1 MDFFISAAYADTA
14 AAAGAGAPP
23 GGEYM
28 QFILL
33 AGFLVIFYLMIWRP
47 QAKRAKEHR
56 NLVGGLQKGDE
67 VVTSGGIAGKVTKV
81 TDDFLVIEASDTV
94 ELKIQKSAVIAALPK
109 GTLKAI

>member
-1 MDFFISAAYADTA
+1 MDFFISAAYDDTA
-14 AAAGAGAPP
+14 AGAPP

>member
-1 MDFFISAAYADTA
+1 MNFFISAAYADTA
-14 AAAGAGAPP
+14 AGAPP

-33 AGFLVIFYLMIWRP
+33 GGFLVVFYMMIWRP

-67 VVTSGGIAGKVTKV
+67 VVTSGGIAGRVTKV
-81 TDDFLVIEASDTV
+81 TDDFLVLEASDTV
-94 ELKIQKSAVIAALPK
+94 ELKIQKSAVVAALPK
-109 GTLKAI
+109 GTIKAI

>member
-1 MDFFISAAYADTA
+1 MSFFISAAYADTA
-14 AAAGAGAPP
+14 AGAPP

-94 ELKIQKSAVIAALPK
+94 ELKVQKIAVIAALPK

>member
-1 MDFFISAAYADTA
+1 MSFFISAAYADTA
-14 AAAGAGAPP
+14 AGAPP

-94 ELKIQKSAVIAALPK
+94 ELKVQKSAVIAALPK

>member
-1 MDFFISAAYADTA
+1 MSFFIPAAFADTA
-14 AAAGAGAPP
+14 AGAPP

-56 NLVGGLQKGDE
+56 NLVQGLQKGDE
-67 VVTSGGIAGKVTKV
+67 VVTGGGIVGKVVKV
-81 TDDFLVIEASDTV
+81 SDDFLVLAVSDTV
-94 ELKIQKSAVIAALPK
+94 ELKVQKSAVVAALPK

>member
-1 MDFFISAAYADTA
+1 MSFFIPAAFADTA
-14 AAAGAGAPP
+14 AGAPP

-56 NLVGGLQKGDE
+56 NLVQGLQKGDE
-67 VVTSGGIAGKVTKV
+67 VVTGGGIVGKVVKV
-81 TDDFLVIEASDTV
+81 SDDFLVLAVSDTV
-94 ELKIQKSAVIAALPK
+94 ELKVQKSAVVAALPK
-109 GTLKAI
+109 GTLK

>member
-1 MDFFISAAYADTA
+1 MSFFISAAYADTA
-14 AAAGAGAPP
+14 AAAAPP

>member
-14 AAAGAGAPP
+14 AGAPP

-33 AGFLVIFYLMIWRP
+33 GGFLVIFYLMIWRP
-47 QAKRAKEHR
+47 QAKRAKDHR

-67 VVTSGGIAGKVTKV
+67 IVTSGGIAGKITKV
-81 TDDFLVIEASDTV
+81 ADDFLVIEASDTV

>member
-1 MDFFISAAYADTA
+1 MSFFIPAAFADTA
-14 AAAGAGAPP
+14 AGSPP

-56 NLVGGLQKGDE
+56 NLVQGLQKGDE
-67 VVTSGGIAGKVTKV
+67 VVTGGGIVGRVVKVS
-81 TDDFLVIEASDTV
+81 DDFLVLAVSDTV
-94 ELKIQKSAVIAALPK
+94 ELKVQKSAVVAALPK
-109 GTLKAI
+109 GTIKAI

>member
-1 MDFFISAAYADTA
+1 MNFFISAAYADTA
-14 AAAGAGAPP
+14 AGAPP

-33 AGFLVIFYLMIWRP
+33 AGFFVIFYLMIWRP

-56 NLVGGLQKGDE
+56 NLVSGLQKGDE

-94 ELKIQKSAVIAALPK
+94 ELKVQKSAVIAALPK